1 MTEGTLPLSNDE
13 LLRTTRAVRKRL
25 DYDRPVSR
33 DLIEQCLQLALQA
46 PNGGNMNSWRWIVI
60 DDRTLLGQVAEIY
73 NGGLDDFIATF
84 GDAGYAGAHVPGAE
98 RIETSTQHL
107 RDNFHRLP
115 AVLLP
120 LISGRCDQATGHPG
134 AVFWQAGM
142 WGSIIQAV
150 WSFMLALRSR
160 GLGSAWT
167 TGHLWREQAMADLL
181 SIPYDRYTQ
190 VGLFPIAY
198 TLGTDF
204 KPAHREPLETV
215 MSWNT
220 FKG

>member
-1 MTEGTLPLSNDE
+1 MNEGSLQLSNDD

-25 DYDRPVSR
+25 DFDRAVSR
-33 DLIEQCLQLALQA
+33 ELIQECLKLALQA
-46 PNGGNMNSWRWIVI
+46 PNGGNLNSWRWIVI
-60 DDRTLLGQVAEIY
+60 DDPAVIAQIADIY

-84 GDAGYAGAHVPGAE
+84 GDDGYVGAKVPGAE

-120 LISGRCDQATGHPG
+120 LVAGRADQAAGHPG

-160 GLGSAWT
+160 GLGSTWT

-198 TLGTDF
+198 TLGTEF
-204 KPAHREPLETV
+204 KPAHRESLETV
-215 MSWNT
+215 LSWNT
-220 FKG
+220 FED

>member
-1 MTEGTLPLSNDE
+1 MLNLSNDE
-13 LLRTTRAVRKRL
+13 LLTTTRAVRKRL

-33 DLIEQCLQLALQA
+33 ELIEECLQLAIQA
-46 PNGGNMNSWRWIVI
+46 PNGGNMNSWRWIVV
-60 DDRTLLGQVAEIY
+60 DDPQTLGKMAELY

-84 GDAGYAGAHVPGAE
+84 GDDGYVGSSVVGAD

-120 LISGRCDQATGHPG
+120 LVAGRTDQTAGQPG

-150 WSFMLALRSR
+150 WSFMLALRAR

-167 TGHLWREQAMADLL
+167 TGHLWREKEMADLL
-181 SIPYDRYTQ
+181 GIPYEHYMQ

-204 KPAHREPLETV
+204 KPAHREPLEKAL
-215 MSWNT
+215 SWNS
-220 FKG
+220 FS

>member
-1 MTEGTLPLSNDE
+1 MNEGSFQLSNDD

-25 DYDRPVSR
+25 DYDRSVSR
-33 DLIEQCLQLALQA
+33 ELIQECMELAVQA
-46 PNGGNMNSWRWIVI
+46 PNGGNLNSWRWIVI
-60 DDRTLLGQVAEIY
+60 DDPAVISQIADIY

-84 GDAGYAGAHVPGAE
+84 DDTGYVGAHVPGAE

-120 LISGRCDQATGHPG
+120 LVSGRADQAAGHSG

-167 TGHLWREQAMADLL
+167 TGHLWREKELADLL

-198 TLGTDF
+198 TLGTEF

-215 MSWNT
+215 LSWNT
-220 FKG
+220 FEG